1 MLLLEMSCRPPSFK
15 ALLLLCT
22 VSSLIT
28 FFVSFFSLQKLV
40 QLMICIVPDTAS
52 FTSEDECKWYW
63 HQMIYFPETIN
74 TISTTNT
81 MSPTHSLV
89 SSWAMHVNLLCACW
103 HLEAMKG
110 SSSLTSS
117 RLLILSRL
125 SSSLIWAQLTLL
137 VPAWGTRSPSLQN
150 GAPIH
155 SVRAHSLTG
164 IRNMYYA
171 SAQRTYINQKGKQ
184 EQGKKKKEIF

>member
-1 MLLLEMSCRPPSFK
+1 MYS
-15 ALLLLCT
+15 A
-22 VSSLIT
+22 SLT
-28 FFVSFFSLQKLV
+28 HGLF
-40 QLMICIVPDTAS
+40 IVPDMAS

-89 SSWAMHVNLLCACW
+89 SSQVIAAHNLLCASS

-110 SSSLTSS
+110 SSSLTSCC
-117 RLLILSRL
+117 LLILSRL
-125 SSSLIWAQLTLL
+125 STSLIWAQLTLL
-137 VPAWGTRSPSLQN
+137 VPAWGTRSPPLQD

-155 SVRAHSLTG
+155 RVRAHTLTG
-164 IRNMYYA
+164 IRNIYNLNTMFI
-171 SAQRTYINQKGKQ
+171 RCKHTCL
-184 EQGKKKKEIF
+184 